1 MAFPIRKLGH
11 LECVQSCRWNR
22 RQLKVA
28 CGAKADL
35 DARVFASG
43 GGLTDSRV
51 LPGAKKPCGGQPRE
65 GAPVG
70 HQQSLRMGAWPRY
83 GIAAE
88 LLLLAIWAGRG
99 LPKGKAYG

>member
-28 CGAKADL
+28 CGAKADI

-65 GAPVG
+65 GAPVAHEQESG
-70 HQQSLRMGAWPRY
+70 
-83 GIAAE
+83 
-88 LLLLAIWAGRG
+88 
-99 LPKGKAYG
+99 